1 MKILMVNKFLYAN
14 GGSETYI
21 FKVGEK
27 LQQMGHEVQYF
38 GMENEKRIV
47 GNHMESYTSEMN
59 FHTGKIRKITYLFKI
74 IYSFEARRKL
84 HLVLEDFQPDVVHIN
99 NINFQLTPSIID
111 EIVKYRK
118 DEKKKVKIIYTAHD
132 YQWVCPNHMLLIPQK
147 KELCIKC
154 IDGKVCNCAKN
165 CCIHNSRLRSIVGTI
180 EEKLYDIR
188 GTYGLVDWVICPSTF
203 MKEIL
208 YHNSHIKNKLITLH
222 NFVDLPDKE
231 NDVMADHQENKYV
244 LYFGRY
250 DDQKGIET
258 LLKACRNLKKIK
270 FIFAGKGPLEK
281 KVSEF
286 PNICNVGF
294 KEKSELQNLIAA
306 AQFTVFP
313 SEWYENCPFS
323 VMESLV
329 QGVPV
334 IASDLGGTA
343 ELIENGKTGE
353 LFDAGNEYQLT
364 EKIRNLWENKE
375 RIAYYK
381 RNCNEMFQKENR
393 FFDSLQSYCEKL
405 IDIYSDINFEK

>member
-1 MKILMVNKFLYAN
+1 M
-14 GGSETYI
+14 
-21 FKVGEK
+21 
-27 LQQMGHEVQYF
+27 
-38 GMENEKRIV
+38 
-47 GNHMESYTSEMN
+47 
-59 FHTGKIRKITYLFKI
+59 
-74 IYSFEARRKL
+74 
-84 HLVLEDFQPDVVHIN
+84 
-99 NINFQLTPSIID
+99 
-111 EIVKYRK
+111 
-118 DEKKKVKIIYTAHD
+118 
-132 YQWVCPNHMLLIPQK
+132 
-147 KELCIKC
+147 
-154 IDGKVCNCAKN
+154 
-165 CCIHNSRLRSIVGTI
+165 
-180 EEKLYDIR
+180 
-188 GTYGLVDWVICPSTF
+188 
-203 MKEIL
+203 
-208 YHNSHIKNKLITLH
+208 
-222 NFVDLPDKE
+222 
-231 NDVMADHQENKYV
+231 
-244 LYFGRY
+244 
-250 DDQKGIET
+250 
-258 LLKACRNLKKIK
+258 KKIK